1 MKYLRYILLF
11 LSFSHG
17 LFINYPTKLHYHH
30 QLSIYKHNH
39 IPFILQS
46 QNKSKTYKIIFDDD
60 LEDEKDKLFKPK
72 YIFGLT
78 EFDLFLFRMYIYFV
92 ILFTIIDIK
101 TK

>member
-17 LFINYPTKLHYHH
+17 LFINYPKLNYHN
-30 QLSIYKHNH
+30 QLSIYKNNH
-39 IPFILQS
+39 ISTILHT
-46 QNKSKTYKIIFDDD
+46 QNKSKIYKIIFDDD
-60 LEDEKDKLFKPK
+60 LEDKNDKLFKPK

-78 EFDLFLFRMYIYFV
+78 DFDLFLFRLYIYFV

-101 TK
+101 YK